1 MSTENGNLV
10 LRRREGQILWIG
22 TAKVEVVVIENGV
35 VSLAINA
42 PRETKILR
50 EEIRPLE
57 RTEAVALLESAR
69 TGDEWNASVDRI
81 QSGYK
86 GEYPSFWIEAVI
98 ESGLF
103 ERVSKRLDA
112 GTRSSDRTVTPDAAA
127 LSSN

>member
-1 MSTENGNLV
+1 MSTKNGNLV

-22 TAKVEVVVIENGV
+22 TAKVEVVGIENGV
-35 VSLAINA
+35 VLLAINA
-42 PRETKILR
+42 PREINILR

-57 RTEAVALLESAR
+57 QTEAVTLLESAR
-69 TGDEWNASVDRI
+69 TADEWNAAVDRI
-81 QSGYK
+81 QRGHKGY
-86 GEYPSFWIEAVI
+86 PAWWIEAVI

-112 GTRSSDRTVTPDAAA
+112 GTRSSDQTLTPDAAA